1 MQQIELYK
9 SRSYTACIKDAFN
22 TCTHNLKTIFFHTWA
37 YALCLAIITAACV
50 VAATKTLTGE
60 TSTVAAVGLLV
71 SFVLLIVASV
81 AMFGRATVLVN
92 GQKTGWNIKRAA
104 RIMLVVIVFSLV
116 LSVLLGVVAALI
128 TASQGAAKSPAVGLA
143 VSAGMDVVM
152 LIVYLLLLPYLY
164 VFSKYMIEPET
175 KLRGLLFK
183 SYRTGLRHWGFIFT
197 TEFLAWLCMTICSVV
212 IALPAVIVLAA
223 LAMSING
230 VNTFG
235 DPTGLPS
242 YFDAMQFGWFALA
255 TFIWAYI
262 SIFSMMVC
270 YFIYGSIETREK
282 EKKEYLDRQQEKENA

>member
-1 MQQIELYK
+1 MAIV
-9 SRSYTACIKDAFN
+9 TAV
-22 TCTHNLKTIFFHTWA
+22 
-37 YALCLAIITAACV
+37 CV
-50 VAATKTLTGE
+50 VTATKTLANDA
-60 TSTVAAVGLLV
+60 STVVVVGLLV

-81 AMFGRATVLVN
+81 AMFGRVTVLVN

-104 RIMLVVIVFSLV
+104 RIALIVIVFSCV

-128 TASQGAAKSPAVGLA
+128 TTSQGAVKSPTVEFA

-152 LIVYLLLLPYLY
+152 LIIYLLLLPYLY

-175 KLRGLLFK
+175 KLRSLLFK
-183 SYRTGLRHWGFIFT
+183 SYQTGLKHWGFIFT
-197 TEFLAWLCMTICSVV
+197 TEFLAWLCMTVCSVI

-223 LAMSING
+223 LVISING

-262 SIFSMMVC
+262 SIFSIMVC
-270 YFIYGSIETREK
+270 YFIYGSIETRKK
-282 EKKEYLDRQQEKENA
+282 EKKEYLDRQQDRENA